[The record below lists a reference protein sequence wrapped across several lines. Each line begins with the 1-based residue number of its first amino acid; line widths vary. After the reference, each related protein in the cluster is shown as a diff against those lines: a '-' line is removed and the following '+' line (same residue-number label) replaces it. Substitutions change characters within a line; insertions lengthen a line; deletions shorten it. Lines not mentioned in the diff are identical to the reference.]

1 MKVKICIH
9 KTFDMTSAL
18 LKPQLENTD
27 GESRDSIGKINL
39 ASQTKREKVPVL
51 KKC

>member
-1 MKVKICIH
+1 MKVYMHTQNIRLDKCIVEN
-9 KTFDMTSAL
+9 SIG
-18 LKPQLENTD
+18 NTD